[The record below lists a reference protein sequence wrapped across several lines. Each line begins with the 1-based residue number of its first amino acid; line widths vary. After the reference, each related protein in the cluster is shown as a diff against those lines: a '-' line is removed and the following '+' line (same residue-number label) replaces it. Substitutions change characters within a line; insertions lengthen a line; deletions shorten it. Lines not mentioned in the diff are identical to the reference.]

1 MKSSAVPH
9 AERILILAPRGRDAV
24 VAKEIL
30 RDANVHSEIC
40 VDLGEVIHEIE
51 RRADIAVITEEA
63 TRGAKMEQLG
73 LWVASQPTWSDFPFI
88 L

>member
-51 RRADIAVITEEA
+51 RA
-63 TRGAKMEQLG
+63 
-73 LWVASQPTWSDFPFI
+73 PTLP
-88 L
+88 